1 MTDYSVRLT
10 FTDRRQGP
18 RTGRSIQVQASNF
31 PGAIAK
37 ASREF
42 WKHLTTKERNDVRRS
57 GIKVEARELQPNP
70 PEAV

>member
-1 MTDYSVRLT
+1 MTEYSVRLT

-18 RTGRSIQVQASNF
+18 GTGRSIQVQASNF

-42 WKHLTTKERNDVRRS
+42 WKHLTTKNRNDIRW
-57 GIKVEARELQPNP
+57 GGLKIEARELRPNP
-70 PEAV
+70 PEDV

>member
-1 MTDYSVRLT
+1 MTEYSVRLT

-18 RTGRSIQVQASNF
+18 GTGRSILIEASNF

-42 WKHLTTKERNDVRRS
+42 WKHLTTKERNDVRR
-57 GIKVEARELQPNP
+57 GGLNVDAIEIRKTEENFD
-70 PEAV
+70 

>member
-1 MTDYSVRLT
+1 MTEYSVRLT
-10 FTDRRQGP
+10 FTDRHQGP
-18 RTGRSIQVQASNF
+18 GTGRSILVEASNF

-42 WKHLTTKERNDVRRS
+42 WKHLTTKERNDVRR
-57 GIKVEARELQPNP
+57 GGLKVEARELRPNP